1 MGSDIMELLCPAGSK
16 ESLIAAIN
24 NGADA
29 IYLSGKKFGARAFA
43 ANFSNDELKEAIRIG
58 KIYGVKIYVTMNTL
72 VKENEVDD
80 FLNQV
85 EFLYSNGIDAILMQ
99 DFGMICL
106 CLKKFPNLEIH
117 ASTQAHN
124 SSLQGIDFLYK
135 LGVKRVVLPREMS
148 LDEIKL
154 IKTPIEKEV
163 FIHGAL
169 CVSYS
174 GRCLMSQVLGGRSG
188 NRGECAGCCRFPW
201 KLYKSDKLLKEGYLL
216 SMKELNLSEDILK
229 LIPYVNSLKIE
240 GRMKS
245 PTYVSFITNY
255 YRKILDNKEIT
266 DIDKETLQSLFYR
279 GYTKGHLLKS
289 KDLVNTKSPNH
300 IGLPIGKVI
309 DVNDSKITILLDK
322 DLNQEDGIRFLE
334 SGKGMIVNY
343 LYDMK
348 DKLIAKGNTNQKIK
362 LDNKIGLTSLDTVA
376 LTTNHKLITKFE
388 NITKKVNITIKVV
401 AKINNPLEITFIK
414 DNIIISEK
422 GNIVER
428 AKSAVVT
435 KERIINQVKKLG
447 NTPFNCHD
455 IDVLMDDDIFIPI
468 GEINVLRRTLTE
480 RLIGKLMMNFKEP
493 IIKEVTLDYIDSNDI
508 DINNYNSIDECQFDI
523 KNSKGIIHEII
534 DGREKDFIAAS
545 SCNIT
550 NSYTAY
556 FLSYYGYKGV
566 ILSTELSDAEI
577 NHLVNKIKEKTN
589 IKLFVENN
597 INNKVMTIKGNI
609 LDIDKSSDYYL
620 VDPKM
625 RKFKVIYD
633 GRLTNIYSP
642 YKLNRCEN
650 AIKNV
655 YFLRKRS

>member
-1 MGSDIMELLCPAGSK
+1 MELLCPAGNK

-24 NGADA
+24 SGANA
-29 IYLSGKKFGARAFA
+29 VYLSGKRFGARAFA
-43 ANFSNDELKEAIRIG
+43 ANFSNEELKEAIRIG
-58 KIYGVKIYVTMNTL
+58 KVYGVKIYVTMNTL
-72 VKENEVDD
+72 VKENEIEE
-80 FLNQV
+80 FLEQV
-85 EFLYSNGIDAILMQ
+85 EFLYSNGVDAILMQ

-106 CLKKFPNLEIH
+106 CLKKYPNLEIH

-188 NRGECAGCCRFPW
+188 NRGECAGCCRFKW

-216 SMKELNLSEDILK
+216 SMKELNLSEDILR
-229 LIPYVNSLKIE
+229 LIPYVDSLKIE

-245 PTYVSFITNY
+245 PTYVSFITSY
-255 YRKILDNKEIT
+255 YRKILDGEKIT
-266 DIDKETLQSLFYR
+266 DIDRENLQSLFYR
-279 GYTKGHLLKS
+279 GYTKGHLLNN

-309 DVNDSKITILLDK
+309 DVTDSKITILLDK
-322 DLNQEDGIRFLE
+322 ELAQEDGIRFLE
-334 SGKGMIVNY
+334 SGKGLIVNY
-343 LYDMK
+343 LYNMK
-348 DKLIAKGNTNQKIK
+348 DRLISKGSPKQKII
-362 LDNKIGLTSLDTVA
+362 LDNKVGLTTLDTVS
-376 LTTNHKLITKFE
+376 LTTNHKLATKFD
-388 NITKKVNITIKVV
+388 NITKKVDIAIKVI
-401 AKINNPLEITFIK
+401 AKINEPLEISFIK
-414 DNIIISEK
+414 DNIIIREK

-428 AKSAVVT
+428 AKSAIVT
-435 KERIINQVKKLG
+435 KERIISQVKKLG
-447 NTPFNCHD
+447 NTPFNCHE
-455 IDVLMDDDIFIPI
+455 IDVLLDDDIFIPM

-493 IIKEVTLDYIDSNDI
+493 VIKDINLDYINSKDI
-508 DINNYNSIDECQFDI
+508 DINNYKSIEECQFDI
-523 KNSKGIIHEII
+523 KDRKGIIHEII

-556 FLSYYGYKGV
+556 FLSYYGYKGAF
-566 ILSTELSDAEI
+566 LSTELTDYEL
-577 NHLVNKIKEKTN
+577 NYLVSNIKKKTS

-609 LDIDKSSDYYL
+609 LNIDKYNDYYL
-620 VDPKM
+620 VDPKN

-642 YKLNRCEN
+642 YKLDRDEKSINDVSF
-650 AIKNV
+650 IK
-655 YFLRKRS
+655 

>member
-1 MGSDIMELLCPAGSK
+1 MELLCPAGNK

-24 NGADA
+24 SGANA
-29 IYLSGKKFGARAFA
+29 VYLSGKKFGARAFA
-43 ANFSNDELKEAIRIG
+43 ANFSNEELKEAIRIG
-58 KIYGVKIYVTMNTL
+58 KVYGVKIYVTMNTL
-72 VKENEVDD
+72 VKENEVEE
-80 FLNQV
+80 FLEQV
-85 EFLYSNGIDAILMQ
+85 EFLYSNGVDAILMQ

-106 CLKKFPNLEIH
+106 CLKKYPNLEIH

-188 NRGECAGCCRFPW
+188 NRGECAGCCRFKW

-216 SMKELNLSEDILK
+216 SMKELNLSEDILR
-229 LIPYVNSLKIE
+229 LIPYVDSLKIE

-245 PTYVSFITNY
+245 PTYVSFITSY
-255 YRKILDNKEIT
+255 YRKILDGEKIT
-266 DIDKETLQSLFYR
+266 DIDRENLQSLFYR
-279 GYTKGHLLKS
+279 GYTKGHLLNN

-309 DVNDSKITILLDK
+309 DVTDSKITILLDK
-322 DLNQEDGIRFLE
+322 ELAQEDGIRFLE
-334 SGKGMIVNY
+334 SGKGLIVNY

-348 DKLIAKGNTNQKIK
+348 DRLISKGSPKQKII
-362 LDNKIGLTSLDTVA
+362 LDNKVGLTTLDTVS
-376 LTTNHKLITKFE
+376 LTTNHKLVTKFSTV
-388 NITKKVNITIKVV
+388 TKKVDIAIKVI
-401 AKINNPLEITFIK
+401 AKINEPLEISFIK
-414 DNIIISEK
+414 DNIIVSEK

-428 AKSAVVT
+428 AKSAIVT
-435 KERIINQVKKLG
+435 KERMISQVKRLG
-447 NTPFNCHD
+447 NTPFNCHE
-455 IDVLMDDDIFIPI
+455 IDVLLDDDIFIPM

-493 IIKEVTLDYIDSNDI
+493 VIKDINLDYINSNDI
-508 DINNYNSIDECQFDI
+508 DINNYKSIDECQFDI
-523 KNSKGIIHEII
+523 KDRKGIIHEII

-556 FLSYYGYKGV
+556 FLSYYGYKGAF
-566 ILSTELSDAEI
+566 LSTELTDYEL
-577 NHLVNKIKEKTN
+577 NYLVSNIKKKTS

-609 LDIDKSSDYYL
+609 LNIDKSNDYYL
-620 VDPKM
+620 VDPKN

-642 YKLNRCEN
+642 YKLDRDEKSINDVSF
-650 AIKNV
+650 IK
-655 YFLRKRS
+655 

>member
-1 MGSDIMELLCPAGSK
+1 MELLCPAGNK

-24 NGADA
+24 SGANA
-29 IYLSGKKFGARAFA
+29 VYLSGKKFGARAFA
-43 ANFSNDELKEAIRIG
+43 ANFSNEELKEAIRIG
-58 KIYGVKIYVTMNTL
+58 KVYGVKIYVTMNTL
-72 VKENEVDD
+72 VKENEIEE
-80 FLNQV
+80 FLEQV
-85 EFLYSNGIDAILMQ
+85 EFLYSNGVDAILMQ

-106 CLKKFPNLEIH
+106 CLKKYPNLEIH

-124 SSLQGIDFLYK
+124 SSLQGIDFLYE

-188 NRGECAGCCRFPW
+188 NRGECAGCCRFKW

-216 SMKELNLSEDILK
+216 SMKELNLSEDILR
-229 LIPYVNSLKIE
+229 LTPYVDSLKIE

-245 PTYVSFITNY
+245 PTYVSFITSY
-255 YRKILDNKEIT
+255 YRKILDGEKIT
-266 DIDKETLQSLFYR
+266 DIDRENLQSLFYR
-279 GYTKGHLLKS
+279 GYTKGHLLNN

-309 DVNDSKITILLDK
+309 DVTDSKITILLDK
-322 DLNQEDGIRFLE
+322 ELAQEDGIRFLE
-334 SGKGMIVNY
+334 SGKGLIVNY

-348 DKLIAKGNTNQKIK
+348 DRLISKGSPKQKII
-362 LDNKIGLTSLDTVA
+362 LDNKIGLTTLDTVS
-376 LTTNHKLITKFE
+376 LTTNHKLITKFSTV
-388 NITKKVNITIKVV
+388 TKKVDIAIKVI
-401 AKINNPLEITFIK
+401 AKINEPLEISFIK
-414 DNIIISEK
+414 DNIIVSEK

-428 AKSAVVT
+428 AKSAIVT
-435 KERIINQVKKLG
+435 KERIISQVKRLG
-447 NTPFNCHD
+447 NTPFNCHE
-455 IDVLMDDDIFIPI
+455 IDVLLDDDIFIPM

-493 IIKEVTLDYIDSNDI
+493 VIKDINLDYINSNDI
-508 DINNYNSIDECQFDI
+508 DINNYKSIEECQFDI
-523 KNSKGIIHEII
+523 KDRKGIIHEII

-566 ILSTELSDAEI
+566 FLSTELTDYEF
-577 NHLVNKIKEKTN
+577 NYLVSNIKKKTS

-609 LDIDKSSDYYL
+609 LNIDKSNDYYL
-620 VDPKM
+620 VDPKN

-642 YKLNRCEN
+642 YKLDRDEKSINN
-650 AIKNV
+650 VSFIK
-655 YFLRKRS
+655 

>member
-1 MGSDIMELLCPAGSK
+1 MELLCPAGNK

-24 NGADA
+24 SGANA
-29 IYLSGKKFGARAFA
+29 VYLSGKKFGARAFA
-43 ANFSNDELKEAIRIG
+43 ANFSNEELKEAIRIG
-58 KIYGVKIYVTMNTL
+58 KVYGVKIYVTMNTL
-72 VKENEVDD
+72 VKENEVEE
-80 FLNQV
+80 FLEQV
-85 EFLYSNGIDAILMQ
+85 EFLYSNGVDAILMQ

-106 CLKKFPNLEIH
+106 CLKKYPNLEIH

-188 NRGECAGCCRFPW
+188 NRGECAGCCRFKW

-216 SMKELNLSEDILK
+216 SMKELNLSEDILR
-229 LIPYVNSLKIE
+229 LIPYVDSLKIE

-245 PTYVSFITNY
+245 PTYVSFITSY
-255 YRKILDNKEIT
+255 YRKILDGEKIT
-266 DIDKETLQSLFYR
+266 DIDRENLQSLFYR
-279 GYTKGHLLKS
+279 GYTKGHLLNN

-309 DVNDSKITILLDK
+309 DVTDSKITILLDK
-322 DLNQEDGIRFLE
+322 ELAQEDGIRFLE
-334 SGKGMIVNY
+334 SGKGLIVNY

-348 DKLIAKGNTNQKIK
+348 DRLISKGSPKQKII
-362 LDNKIGLTSLDTVA
+362 LDNKVGLTTLDTVS
-376 LTTNHKLITKFE
+376 LTTNHKLVTKFSTV
-388 NITKKVNITIKVV
+388 TKKVDIAIKVI
-401 AKINNPLEITFIK
+401 AKINEPLEISFIK
-414 DNIIISEK
+414 DNIIVREK

-428 AKSAVVT
+428 AKSAIVT
-435 KERIINQVKKLG
+435 KERIISQVKRLG
-447 NTPFNCHD
+447 NTPFNCHE
-455 IDVLMDDDIFIPI
+455 IDVLLDDDIFIPM

-493 IIKEVTLDYIDSNDI
+493 VIKDINLDYINSNDI
-508 DINNYNSIDECQFDI
+508 DINNYKSIDECQFDI
-523 KNSKGIIHEII
+523 KDKKGIIHEII

-556 FLSYYGYKGV
+556 FLSYYGYKGAF
-566 ILSTELSDAEI
+566 LSTELTDYEL
-577 NHLVNKIKEKTN
+577 NYLVSNIKKKTS

-609 LDIDKSSDYYL
+609 LNIDKSNDYYL
-620 VDPKM
+620 VDPKN

-642 YKLNRCEN
+642 YKLDRDEKSINDVSF
-650 AIKNV
+650 IK
-655 YFLRKRS
+655 

>member
-1 MGSDIMELLCPAGSK
+1 MELLCPAGNK

-24 NGADA
+24 SGANA
-29 IYLSGKKFGARAFA
+29 VYLSGKKFGARAFA
-43 ANFSNDELKEAIRIG
+43 ANFSNEELKEAIRIG
-58 KIYGVKIYVTMNTL
+58 KVYGVKIYVTMNTL
-72 VKENEVDD
+72 VKENEIEE
-80 FLNQV
+80 FLEQV
-85 EFLYSNGIDAILMQ
+85 EFLYSNGVDAILMQ

-106 CLKKFPNLEIH
+106 CLRKYPNLEIH

-188 NRGECAGCCRFPW
+188 NRGECAGCCRFKW

-216 SMKELNLSEDILK
+216 SMKELNLSEDILR
-229 LIPYVNSLKIE
+229 LIPYVDSLKIE

-255 YRKILDNKEIT
+255 YRKILDGEKIT
-266 DIDKETLQSLFYR
+266 DIDRENLQSLFYR
-279 GYTKGHLLKS
+279 GYTKGHLLNN

-309 DVNDSKITILLDK
+309 DVTDSKITILLDK
-322 DLNQEDGIRFLE
+322 ELAQEDGIRFLE
-334 SGKGMIVNY
+334 SGKGLIVNY

-348 DKLIAKGNTNQKIK
+348 DRLIFKGSPKQKII
-362 LDNKIGLTSLDTVA
+362 LDNKIGLTTLDTVS
-376 LTTNHKLITKFE
+376 LTTNHKLVTKFST
-388 NITKKVNITIKVV
+388 ITKKVDIAIKVI
-401 AKINNPLEITFIK
+401 AKINEPLEISFIK
-414 DNIIISEK
+414 DNIIVREK

-428 AKSAVVT
+428 AKSAIVT
-435 KERIINQVKKLG
+435 KERIISQVKKLG
-447 NTPFNCHD
+447 NTPFNCHE
-455 IDVLMDDDIFIPI
+455 IDVLLDDDIFIPM

-493 IIKEVTLDYIDSNDI
+493 VIKDINLDYINSKDI
-508 DINNYNSIDECQFDI
+508 DINNYKSIDECQFDI
-523 KNSKGIIHEII
+523 KERKGIIHEII

-566 ILSTELSDAEI
+566 FLSTELTDYEL
-577 NHLVNKIKEKTN
+577 NYLVSNIKKKTS

-609 LDIDKSSDYYL
+609 LNIDKSNDYYL
-620 VDPKM
+620 VDPKN

-642 YKLNRCEN
+642 YKLDRDEKSINDVSF
-650 AIKNV
+650 IK
-655 YFLRKRS
+655 

>member
-1 MGSDIMELLCPAGSK
+1 MELLCPAGNK

-24 NGADA
+24 AGADA

-43 ANFSNDELKEAIRIG
+43 SNFSNEELKEAIRTG

-72 VKENEVDD
+72 VKENEIDE
-80 FLNQV
+80 FLDQV
-85 EFLYSNGIDAILMQ
+85 EFLYSNGVDAILMQ

-106 CLKKFPNLEIH
+106 CLSKYPNLEIH

-201 KLYKSDKLLKEGYLL
+201 KLYKDDKLLKEGYLL
-216 SMKELNLSEDILK
+216 SMKELNLSEDVLK
-229 LIPYVNSLKIE
+229 LTSYVDSLKIE

-245 PTYVSFITNY
+245 PTYVSFVTKY
-255 YRKILDNKEIT
+255 YRKILNGEKIT

-279 GYTKGHLLKS
+279 GYTKGHLLNNT
-289 KDLVNTKSPNH
+289 DLVNIKSPNH
-300 IGLPIGKVI
+300 IGLPIGRAI

-322 DLNQEDGIRFLE
+322 ELNQEDGIRFLD

-348 DKLIAKGNTNQKIK
+348 ERLISKGSSNQKIK

-376 LTTNHKLITKFE
+376 LTTNHKLITTFE
-388 NITKKVNITIKVV
+388 SITKKVNISIKVM
-401 AKINNPLEITFIK
+401 AKLNSPLEIVFIK
-414 DNIIISEK
+414 DDIIVSEK
-422 GNIVER
+422 GNVIEKAR
-428 AKSAVVT
+428 SAAIT
-435 KERIINQVKKLG
+435 KERIINQVEKLG
-447 NTPFNCHD
+447 NTPFCCQG
-455 IDVLMDDDIFIPI
+455 IEVLMDGNIFIPI
-468 GEINVLRRTLTE
+468 GEINILRRTLVE
-480 RLIGKLMMNFKEP
+480 RLIGKLIMNFKEP
-493 IIKEVTLDYIDSNDI
+493 VIKDI
-508 DINNYNSIDECQFDI
+508 DLNYIECTKVNIDDYNSISECQFDI
-523 KNSKGIIHEII
+523 KDKKGIIHEII
-534 DGREKDFIAAS
+534 DGRTNDLIAAS
-545 SCNIT
+545 SCNIL

-566 ILSTELSDAEI
+566 FLSTELTDYELNNLAG
-577 NHLVNKIKEKTN
+577 KIKEKTS
-589 IKLFVENN
+589 IKIFVENN

-609 LDIDKSSDYYL
+609 LGIDKTNNYYL
-620 VDPKM
+620 MDPKK
-625 RKFKVIYD
+625 RKFNVIYD

-642 YKLNRCEN
+642 YKLDRDEVNIN
-650 AIKNV
+650 NV
-655 YFLRKRS
+655 DFVNW

>member
-1 MGSDIMELLCPAGSK
+1 MELLCPAGNK

-24 NGADA
+24 SGANA
-29 IYLSGKKFGARAFA
+29 VYLSGKRFGARAFA
-43 ANFSNDELKEAIRIG
+43 ANFSNEELKEAIRIG
-58 KIYGVKIYVTMNTL
+58 KVYGVKIYVTMNTL
-72 VKENEVDD
+72 VKENEIEE
-80 FLNQV
+80 FLEQV
-85 EFLYSNGIDAILMQ
+85 EFLYSNGVDAILMQ

-106 CLKKFPNLEIH
+106 CLKKYPNLEIH

-188 NRGECAGCCRFPW
+188 NRGECAGCCRFKW

-216 SMKELNLSEDILK
+216 SMKELNLSEDILR
-229 LIPYVNSLKIE
+229 LTPYVDSLKIE

-245 PTYVSFITNY
+245 PTYVSFITSY
-255 YRKILDNKEIT
+255 YRKILDGEKIT
-266 DIDKETLQSLFYR
+266 DIDRENLQSLFYR
-279 GYTKGHLLKS
+279 GYTKGHLLNN

-309 DVNDSKITILLDK
+309 DVTDSKITILLDK
-322 DLNQEDGIRFLE
+322 ELAQEDGIRFLE
-334 SGKGMIVNY
+334 SGKGLIVNY

-348 DKLIAKGNTNQKIK
+348 DRLISKGSPKQKII
-362 LDNKIGLTSLDTVA
+362 LDNKIGLTSLDTVS
-376 LTTNHKLITKFE
+376 LTTNHKLITKFD
-388 NITKKVNITIKVV
+388 NITKKVDIAIKVI
-401 AKINNPLEITFIK
+401 AKINEPLEISFIK
-414 DNIIISEK
+414 DNIIVSEK

-428 AKSAVVT
+428 AKSAIVT
-435 KERIINQVKKLG
+435 RERIISQVKRLG
-447 NTPFNCHD
+447 NTPFNCHE
-455 IDVLMDDDIFIPI
+455 IDVLLDDDVFIPM

-493 IIKEVTLDYIDSNDI
+493 VIKDINLDYINSNDI
-508 DINNYNSIDECQFDI
+508 DINNYKSIDECQFDI
-523 KNSKGIIHEII
+523 KDRKGIIHEII

-550 NSYTAY
+550 NSYIAY
-556 FLSYYGYKGV
+556 FLSYYGYKGAF
-566 ILSTELSDAEI
+566 LSTELTDYELNYLSS
-577 NHLVNKIKEKTN
+577 KIKEKTS

-609 LDIDKSSDYYL
+609 LNIDKSNDYYL
-620 VDPKM
+620 VDPKN

-642 YKLNRCEN
+642 YKLDRDEKSINDVSF
-650 AIKNV
+650 IK
-655 YFLRKRS
+655 

>member
-1 MGSDIMELLCPAGSK
+1 MELLCPAGNK

-24 NGADA
+24 SGADA
-29 IYLSGKKFGARAFA
+29 VYLSGKKFGARAFA
-43 ANFSNDELKEAIRIG
+43 SNFSNEELKEAIRIG

-72 VKENEVDD
+72 VKENEVEE
-80 FLNQV
+80 FLEQV
-85 EFLYSNGIDAILMQ
+85 EFLYSNGVDAILMQ

-106 CLKKFPNLEIH
+106 CLKKYPNLEIH

-188 NRGECAGCCRFPW
+188 NRGECAGCCRFKW

-216 SMKELNLSEDILK
+216 SMKELNLSEDILR
-229 LIPYVNSLKIE
+229 LIPYVDSLKIE

-245 PTYVSFITNY
+245 PTYVSFITSY
-255 YRKILDNKEIT
+255 YRKILDGEKIT
-266 DIDKETLQSLFYR
+266 NIDRENLQSLFYR
-279 GYTKGHLLKS
+279 GYTKGHLLNN

-309 DVNDSKITILLDK
+309 DVTDSKITILLDK
-322 DLNQEDGIRFLE
+322 ELAQEDGIRFLE
-334 SGKGMIVNY
+334 SGKGLIVNY

-348 DKLIAKGNTNQKIK
+348 DRLISKGSPKQKII
-362 LDNKIGLTSLDTVA
+362 LDNKVGLTTLDTVS
-376 LTTNHKLITKFE
+376 LTTNHKLITKFSTV
-388 NITKKVNITIKVV
+388 TKKVDIAIKVI
-401 AKINNPLEITFIK
+401 AKINEPLEISFIK
-414 DNIIISEK
+414 DNIIVSEK

-428 AKSAVVT
+428 AKSAIVT
-435 KERIINQVKKLG
+435 KERIISQVKRLG
-447 NTPFNCHD
+447 NTPFNCHE
-455 IDVLMDDDIFIPI
+455 IDVLLDDDIFIPM

-493 IIKEVTLDYIDSNDI
+493 VIKDINLDYINSNDI
-508 DINNYNSIDECQFDI
+508 DINNYKSIEECQFDI
-523 KNSKGIIHEII
+523 KDRKGIIHEII

-566 ILSTELSDAEI
+566 FLSTELTDYEF
-577 NHLVNKIKEKTN
+577 NYLVSNIKKKTS

-609 LDIDKSSDYYL
+609 LNIDKSNDYYL
-620 VDPKM
+620 VDPKN

-642 YKLNRCEN
+642 YKLDRDEKSINDVSF
-650 AIKNV
+650 IK
-655 YFLRKRS
+655 

>member
-1 MGSDIMELLCPAGSK
+1 MELLCPAGNK

-24 NGADA
+24 SGANA
-29 IYLSGKKFGARAFA
+29 VYLSGKKFGARAFA
-43 ANFSNDELKEAIRIG
+43 ANFSNEELKEAIRIG
-58 KIYGVKIYVTMNTL
+58 KVYGVKIYVTMNTL
-72 VKENEVDD
+72 VKENEVEE
-80 FLNQV
+80 FLEQV
-85 EFLYSNGIDAILMQ
+85 EFLYSNGVDAILMQ

-106 CLKKFPNLEIH
+106 CLKKYPNLEIH

-188 NRGECAGCCRFPW
+188 NRGECAGCCRFKW

-216 SMKELNLSEDILK
+216 SMKELNLSEDILR
-229 LIPYVNSLKIE
+229 LIPYVDSLKIE

-255 YRKILDNKEIT
+255 YRKILDGEKIT
-266 DIDKETLQSLFYR
+266 DIDRENLQSLFYR
-279 GYTKGHLLKS
+279 GYTKGHLLNN

-309 DVNDSKITILLDK
+309 DVTDSKITILLDK
-322 DLNQEDGIRFLE
+322 ELAQEDGIRFLE
-334 SGKGMIVNY
+334 SGKGLIVNY

-348 DKLIAKGNTNQKIK
+348 DRLISKGSPKQKII
-362 LDNKIGLTSLDTVA
+362 LDNKVGLTTLDTVS
-376 LTTNHKLITKFE
+376 LTTNHKLVTKFSTV
-388 NITKKVNITIKVV
+388 TKKVDIAIKVI
-401 AKINNPLEITFIK
+401 AKINEPLEISFIK
-414 DNIIISEK
+414 DNIIVSEK

-428 AKSAVVT
+428 AKSAIVT
-435 KERIINQVKKLG
+435 KERMISQVKRLG
-447 NTPFNCHD
+447 NTPFNCHE
-455 IDVLMDDDIFIPI
+455 IDVLLDDDIFIPM

-493 IIKEVTLDYIDSNDI
+493 VIKDINLDYINSNDI
-508 DINNYNSIDECQFDI
+508 DINNYKSIDECQFDI
-523 KNSKGIIHEII
+523 KERKGIIHEII

-556 FLSYYGYKGV
+556 FLSYYGYKGAF
-566 ILSTELSDAEI
+566 LSTELTDYEL
-577 NHLVNKIKEKTN
+577 NYLVSNIKKKTS

-609 LDIDKSSDYYL
+609 LNIDKSNDYYL
-620 VDPKM
+620 VDPKN

-642 YKLNRCEN
+642 YKLERNEKSIN
-650 AIKNV
+650 DVSFIK
-655 YFLRKRS
+655 

>member
-1 MGSDIMELLCPAGSK
+1 MELLCPAGSK

-24 NGADA
+24 SGADA
-29 IYLSGKKFGARAFA
+29 VYLSGKRFGARAFA
-43 ANFSNDELKEAIRIG
+43 SNFSNDELKEAIRIG

-85 EFLYSNGIDAILMQ
+85 EFLYSNGVDAILMQ

-106 CLKKFPNLEIH
+106 CLKKYPNLEIH

-201 KLYKSDKLLKEGYLL
+201 KLYKSNKLLKEGYLL
-216 SMKELNLSEDILK
+216 SMKELNLSEDVLK
-229 LIPYVNSLKIE
+229 LIPYVDSLKIE

-255 YRKILDNKEIT
+255 YRKILNGEKIT

-279 GYTKGHLLKS
+279 GYTKGHLLNS
-289 KDLVNTKSPNH
+289 NDLVNTKSPNH

-322 DLNQEDGIRFLE
+322 ELDQEDGIRFLE
-334 SGKGMIVNY
+334 SGKGLIVNY

-348 DKLIAKGNTNQKIK
+348 DRLISKGSPKQKVT

-376 LTTNHKLITKFE
+376 LTTNHKLITKFD
-388 NITKKVNITIKVV
+388 NITKKVDIAIRVT
-401 AKINNPLEITFIK
+401 ARINEPLEITFIK
-414 DNIIISEK
+414 DNIIVSEK

-435 KERIINQVKKLG
+435 KERLISQVEKLG
-447 NTPFNCHD
+447 NTPFNSHN
-455 IDVLMDDDIFIPI
+455 IDVIMDNDIFIPM

-480 RLIGKLMMNFKEP
+480 RLIGKLIMNFKEP
-493 IIKEVTLDYIDSNDI
+493 VIKDISLDYIAASDI
-508 DINNYNSIDECQFDI
+508 DINDYKSIDECQFDI
-523 KNSKGIIHEII
+523 KDKKGIIHEII

-566 ILSTELSDAEI
+566 FLSTELTDYEL
-577 NHLVNKIKEKTN
+577 NYLVSKIKKKTSV
-589 IKLFVENN
+589 KLFVENN

-609 LDIDKSSDYYL
+609 LDIDLSNNYYL
-620 VDPKM
+620 VDPKN

-642 YKLNRCEN
+642 YKLDRNEKDIN
-650 AIKNV
+650 DVNFIK
-655 YFLRKRS
+655 

>member
-1 MGSDIMELLCPAGSK
+1 MELLCPAGNK

-24 NGADA
+24 SGANA
-29 IYLSGKKFGARAFA
+29 VYLSGKKFGARAFA
-43 ANFSNDELKEAIRIG
+43 ANFSNEELKEAIRIG
-58 KIYGVKIYVTMNTL
+58 KVYGVKIYVTMNTL
-72 VKENEVDD
+72 VKENEIEE
-80 FLNQV
+80 FLEQV
-85 EFLYSNGIDAILMQ
+85 EFLYSNGVDAILMQ

-106 CLKKFPNLEIH
+106 CLRKYPNLEIH

-188 NRGECAGCCRFPW
+188 NRGECAGCCRFKW

-216 SMKELNLSEDILK
+216 SMKELNLSEDILR
-229 LIPYVNSLKIE
+229 LTPYVDSLKIE

-245 PTYVSFITNY
+245 PTYVSFITSY
-255 YRKILDNKEIT
+255 YRKILDGEKIT
-266 DIDKETLQSLFYR
+266 NIDRENLQSLFYR
-279 GYTKGHLLKS
+279 GYTKGHLLNN

-309 DVNDSKITILLDK
+309 DVTDSKITILLDK
-322 DLNQEDGIRFLE
+322 ELAQEDGIRFLE
-334 SGKGMIVNY
+334 SGKGLIVNY

-348 DKLIAKGNTNQKIK
+348 DRLISKGSPKQKII
-362 LDNKIGLTSLDTVA
+362 LDNKVGLTTLDTVS
-376 LTTNHKLITKFE
+376 LTTNHKLITKFSTV
-388 NITKKVNITIKVV
+388 TKKVDIAIKVI
-401 AKINNPLEITFIK
+401 AKINEPLEISFIK
-414 DNIIISEK
+414 DNIIVSEK

-428 AKSAVVT
+428 AKSAIVT
-435 KERIINQVKKLG
+435 KERIISQVKRLG
-447 NTPFNCHD
+447 NTPFNCHE
-455 IDVLMDDDIFIPI
+455 IDVLLDDDIFIPM

-480 RLIGKLMMNFKEP
+480 RLIGKLMMNLKEP
-493 IIKEVTLDYIDSNDI
+493 VIKDINLDYINSNDI
-508 DINNYNSIDECQFDI
+508 DINNYKSIDECQFDI
-523 KNSKGIIHEII
+523 KDRKGIIHEII

-566 ILSTELSDAEI
+566 FLSTELTDYEL
-577 NHLVNKIKEKTN
+577 NYLVSNIKKKTS

-609 LDIDKSSDYYL
+609 LNIDKSNDYYL
-620 VDPKM
+620 VDPKN

-642 YKLNRCEN
+642 YKLDRDEKSINDVSF
-650 AIKNV
+650 IK
-655 YFLRKRS
+655 

>member
-1 MGSDIMELLCPAGSK
+1 MELLCPAGNK
-16 ESLIAAIN
+16 ESLMAAIN
-24 NGADA
+24 SGADA

-43 ANFSNDELKEAIRIG
+43 ANFSNEELKEAIRIG

-72 VKENEVDD
+72 VKEDEVDE

-85 EFLYSNGIDAILMQ
+85 EFLYSNGVDAILMQ
-99 DFGMICL
+99 DFGMLCL
-106 CLKKFPNLEIH
+106 CLRKYPNLEIH

-124 SSLQGIDFLYK
+124 SSLQGIDLLYK

-201 KLYKSDKLLKEGYLL
+201 KLYKNDKLLKEGYLL
-216 SMKELNLSEDILK
+216 SMKELNLSEDVLK
-229 LIPYVNSLKIE
+229 LTPYVNSLKIE

-255 YRKILDNKEIT
+255 YRKILNGEKITNVDREI
-266 DIDKETLQSLFYR
+266 LQSLFYR
-279 GYTKGHLLKS
+279 GYTKGHLLNS
-289 KDLVNTKSPNH
+289 KELVNTKSPNH
-300 IGLPIGKVI
+300 IGLPIGRVI

-322 DLNQEDGIRFLE
+322 ELNQEDGIRFLE
-334 SGKGMIVNY
+334 SGKGLTVNY

-348 DKLIAKGNTNQKIK
+348 DRLISKGSPKQKIT
-362 LDNKIGLTSLDTVA
+362 LDNKIGLTSLDAVA
-376 LTTNHKLITKFE
+376 LTTNHKLITKVD
-388 NITKKVNITIKVV
+388 NITKKVDITIKVV
-401 AKINNPLEITFIK
+401 AKVNSPLEMIFIK
-414 DNIIISEK
+414 DNIVVSEK
-422 GNIVER
+422 GNAIER
-428 AKSAVVT
+428 AKNAAVT
-435 KERIINQVKKLG
+435 KERIINQVEKLG
-447 NTPFNCHD
+447 NTPFVCQS
-455 IDVLMDDDIFIPI
+455 IDVSMDNDIFIPM
-468 GEINVLRRTLTE
+468 GEINILRRTLTE
-480 RLIGKLMMNFKEP
+480 RLVGKLIMDFKEP
-493 IIKEVTLDYIDSNDI
+493 IINDI
-508 DINNYNSIDECQFDI
+508 DLEYINTSDINITGYNHIDECQFDI
-523 KNSKGIIHEII
+523 KDKKGIIHEII

-556 FLSYYGYKGV
+556 FLSYYGYKC
-566 ILSTELSDAEI
+566 IFLSTELTNYEI
-577 NHLVNKIKEKTN
+577 NYLVSRIKEKTSV
-589 IKLFVENN
+589 KLFIENN

-609 LDIDKSSDYYL
+609 LDIDVHGDYYL
-620 VDPKM
+620 MDHKN
-625 RKFKVIYD
+625 RKFKVVYD

-642 YKLNRCEN
+642 YKLDKKVETNGVTLVN
-650 AIKNV
+650 WNV
-655 YFLRKRS
+655 

>member
-1 MGSDIMELLCPAGSK
+1 MELLCPAGNK

-24 NGADA
+24 SGANA
-29 IYLSGKKFGARAFA
+29 VYLSGKKFGARAFA
-43 ANFSNDELKEAIRIG
+43 ANFSNEELKEAIRIG
-58 KIYGVKIYVTMNTL
+58 KVYGVKIYVTMNTL
-72 VKENEVDD
+72 VKENEIEE
-80 FLNQV
+80 FLEQV
-85 EFLYSNGIDAILMQ
+85 EFLYSNGVDAILMQ

-106 CLKKFPNLEIH
+106 CLRKYPNLEIH

-188 NRGECAGCCRFPW
+188 NRGECAGCCRFKW

-216 SMKELNLSEDILK
+216 SMKELNLSEDILR
-229 LIPYVNSLKIE
+229 LTPYVDSLKIE

-245 PTYVSFITNY
+245 PTYVSFITSY
-255 YRKILDNKEIT
+255 YRKILDGEKIT
-266 DIDKETLQSLFYR
+266 NIDRENLQSLFYR
-279 GYTKGHLLKS
+279 GYTKGHLLNN

-309 DVNDSKITILLDK
+309 DVTDSKITILLDK
-322 DLNQEDGIRFLE
+322 ELAQEDGIRFLE
-334 SGKGMIVNY
+334 SGKGLIVNY

-348 DKLIAKGNTNQKIK
+348 DRLISKGSPKQKII
-362 LDNKIGLTSLDTVA
+362 LDNKVGLTTLDTVS
-376 LTTNHKLITKFE
+376 LTTNHKLITKFSTV
-388 NITKKVNITIKVV
+388 TKKVDIAIKVI
-401 AKINNPLEITFIK
+401 AKINEPLEISFIK
-414 DNIIISEK
+414 DNIIVSEK

-428 AKSAVVT
+428 AKSAIVT
-435 KERIINQVKKLG
+435 KERIISQVKRLG
-447 NTPFNCHD
+447 NTPFNCHE
-455 IDVLMDDDIFIPI
+455 IDVLLDDDIFIPM

-480 RLIGKLMMNFKEP
+480 RLIGKLMMNLKEP
-493 IIKEVTLDYIDSNDI
+493 VIKDINLDYINSNDI
-508 DINNYNSIDECQFDI
+508 DINNYKSIDECQFDI
-523 KNSKGIIHEII
+523 KDRKGIIHEII

-566 ILSTELSDAEI
+566 FLSTELTDYEF
-577 NHLVNKIKEKTN
+577 NYLVSNIKKKTS

-609 LDIDKSSDYYL
+609 LNIDKSNDYYL
-620 VDPKM
+620 VDPKN

-642 YKLNRCEN
+642 YKLDRDEKSINN
-650 AIKNV
+650 VSFIK
-655 YFLRKRS
+655 

>member
-1 MGSDIMELLCPAGSK
+1 MELLCPAGNK

-24 NGADA
+24 SGANA
-29 IYLSGKKFGARAFA
+29 VYLSGKRFGARSFA
-43 ANFSNDELKEAIRIG
+43 ANFSDEELKEAIRIG
-58 KIYGVKIYVTMNTL
+58 KVYGVKIYVTMNTL
-72 VKENEVDD
+72 VKENEIEE
-80 FLNQV
+80 FLEQV
-85 EFLYSNGIDAILMQ
+85 EFLYSNGVDAILMQ

-106 CLKKFPNLEIH
+106 CLKKYPNLEIH

-188 NRGECAGCCRFPW
+188 NRGECAGCCRFKW

-216 SMKELNLSEDILK
+216 SMKELNLSEDILR
-229 LIPYVNSLKIE
+229 LIPYVDSLKIE

-245 PTYVSFITNY
+245 PTYVSFITSY
-255 YRKILDNKEIT
+255 YRKILDGEKIA
-266 DIDKETLQSLFYR
+266 DIDRENLQSLFYR
-279 GYTKGHLLKS
+279 GYTKGHLLNNKN
-289 KDLVNTKSPNH
+289 LVNTKSPNH

-309 DVNDSKITILLDK
+309 DVTDSKITILLDK
-322 DLNQEDGIRFLE
+322 ELAQEDGIRFLE
-334 SGKGMIVNY
+334 SGKGLIVNY

-348 DKLIAKGNTNQKIK
+348 DRLISKGSPKQKII
-362 LDNKIGLTSLDTVA
+362 LDNKVGLTTLDTVS
-376 LTTNHKLITKFE
+376 LTTNHKLVTKFST
-388 NITKKVNITIKVV
+388 ITKKVDIAIKVI
-401 AKINNPLEITFIK
+401 AKINEPLEISFIK
-414 DNIIISEK
+414 DNIIIKEK

-428 AKSAVVT
+428 AKSAIVT
-435 KERIINQVKKLG
+435 KERIISQVKRLG
-447 NTPFNCHD
+447 NTPFNCHE
-455 IDVLMDDDIFIPI
+455 IDVLLDDDIFIPM

-493 IIKEVTLDYIDSNDI
+493 VIKDINLDYINSNDI
-508 DINNYNSIDECQFDI
+508 DINNYKSIDECQFDI
-523 KNSKGIIHEII
+523 KDRKGIIHEII

-556 FLSYYGYKGV
+556 FLSYYGYKGAF
-566 ILSTELSDAEI
+566 LSTELTDYEL
-577 NHLVNKIKEKTN
+577 NYLVSNIKKKTS

-609 LDIDKSSDYYL
+609 LNIDKSNDYYL
-620 VDPKM
+620 VDPKN

-642 YKLNRCEN
+642 YKLDRDEKSINDVSF
-650 AIKNV
+650 IK
-655 YFLRKRS
+655 

>member
-1 MGSDIMELLCPAGSK
+1 MELLCPAGNK

-24 NGADA
+24 SGANA
-29 IYLSGKKFGARAFA
+29 VYLSGKKFGARAFA
-43 ANFSNDELKEAIRIG
+43 ANFSNEELKEAIRIG
-58 KIYGVKIYVTMNTL
+58 KVYGVKIYVTMNTL
-72 VKENEVDD
+72 VKENEVEE
-80 FLNQV
+80 FLEQV
-85 EFLYSNGIDAILMQ
+85 EFLYSNGVDAILMQ

-106 CLKKFPNLEIH
+106 CLKKYPNLEIH

-188 NRGECAGCCRFPW
+188 NRGECAGCCRFKW

-216 SMKELNLSEDILK
+216 SMKELNLSEDILR
-229 LIPYVNSLKIE
+229 LIPYVDSLKIE

-245 PTYVSFITNY
+245 PTYVSFITSY
-255 YRKILDNKEIT
+255 YRKILDGEKIA
-266 DIDKETLQSLFYR
+266 DIDRENLQSLFYR
-279 GYTKGHLLKS
+279 GYTKGHLLNN

-309 DVNDSKITILLDK
+309 DVTDSKITILLDK
-322 DLNQEDGIRFLE
+322 ELAQEDGIRFLE
-334 SGKGMIVNY
+334 SGKGLIVNY

-348 DKLIAKGNTNQKIK
+348 DRLISKGSPKQKIV
-362 LDNKIGLTSLDTVA
+362 LDNKVGLTTLDTVS
-376 LTTNHKLITKFE
+376 LTTNHKLVTKFST
-388 NITKKVNITIKVV
+388 ITKKVDIAIKVI
-401 AKINNPLEITFIK
+401 AKINEPLEISFIK
-414 DNIIISEK
+414 DNIIVSEK

-428 AKSAVVT
+428 AKSAIVT
-435 KERIINQVKKLG
+435 KERIISQVKRLG
-447 NTPFNCHD
+447 NTPFNCHE
-455 IDVLMDDDIFIPI
+455 IDVLLDDDIFIPM

-493 IIKEVTLDYIDSNDI
+493 VIKDINLDYINSKDI
-508 DINNYNSIDECQFDI
+508 DINNYKSIDECQFDI
-523 KNSKGIIHEII
+523 KERKGIIHEII

-556 FLSYYGYKGV
+556 FLSYYGYKGAF
-566 ILSTELSDAEI
+566 LSTELTDYEL
-577 NHLVNKIKEKTN
+577 NYLVSNIKKKTS

-609 LDIDKSSDYYL
+609 LNIDKSNDYYL
-620 VDPKM
+620 VDPKN

-633 GRLTNIYSP
+633 GRLTNIYSL
-642 YKLNRCEN
+642 YKLDRDEKSINDVSF
-650 AIKNV
+650 IK
-655 YFLRKRS
+655 

>member
-1 MGSDIMELLCPAGSK
+1 MELLCPAGNK

-24 NGADA
+24 SGANA
-29 IYLSGKKFGARAFA
+29 VYLSGKKFGARAFA
-43 ANFSNDELKEAIRIG
+43 ANFSNEELKEAIRIG
-58 KIYGVKIYVTMNTL
+58 KVYGVKIYVTMNTL
-72 VKENEVDD
+72 VKENEIEE
-80 FLNQV
+80 FLEQV
-85 EFLYSNGIDAILMQ
+85 EFLYSNGVDAILMQ

-106 CLKKFPNLEIH
+106 CLKKYPNLEIH

-188 NRGECAGCCRFPW
+188 NRGECAGCCRFKW
-201 KLYKSDKLLKEGYLL
+201 KLYKSDKLVKEGYLL
-216 SMKELNLSEDILK
+216 SMKELNLSEDILR
-229 LIPYVNSLKIE
+229 LTPYVDSLKIE

-245 PTYVSFITNY
+245 PTYVSFITSY
-255 YRKILDNKEIT
+255 YRKILDGEKIT
-266 DIDKETLQSLFYR
+266 DIDRENLQSLFYR
-279 GYTKGHLLKS
+279 GYTKGHLLNN

-309 DVNDSKITILLDK
+309 DVTDSKITILLDK
-322 DLNQEDGIRFLE
+322 ELAQEDGIRFLE
-334 SGKGMIVNY
+334 SGKGLIVNY

-348 DKLIAKGNTNQKIK
+348 DRLISKGSPKQKII
-362 LDNKIGLTSLDTVA
+362 LDNKIGLTTLDTVS
-376 LTTNHKLITKFE
+376 LTTNHKLITKFST
-388 NITKKVNITIKVV
+388 ITKKVDIAIKVI
-401 AKINNPLEITFIK
+401 AKINEPLEISFIK
-414 DNIIISEK
+414 DNIIVSEK

-428 AKSAVVT
+428 AKSAIVT
-435 KERIINQVKKLG
+435 KERIISQVKRLG
-447 NTPFNCHD
+447 NTPFNCHE
-455 IDVLMDDDIFIPI
+455 IDVLLDDDIFIPM

-493 IIKEVTLDYIDSNDI
+493 VIKDINLDYINSNDI
-508 DINNYNSIDECQFDI
+508 DINNYKSIDECQFDI
-523 KNSKGIIHEII
+523 KDKKGIIHEII

-556 FLSYYGYKGV
+556 FLSYYGYKGAF
-566 ILSTELSDAEI
+566 LSTELTDYEL
-577 NHLVNKIKEKTN
+577 NYLVSNIKKKTS

-609 LDIDKSSDYYL
+609 LNIDKSNDYYL
-620 VDPKM
+620 VDPKN

-642 YKLNRCEN
+642 YKLDRDEKSINDVSF
-650 AIKNV
+650 IK
-655 YFLRKRS
+655 

>member
-1 MGSDIMELLCPAGSK
+1 MELLCPAGNK

-24 NGADA
+24 SGANA
-29 IYLSGKKFGARAFA
+29 VYLSGKKFGARAFA
-43 ANFSNDELKEAIRIG
+43 ANFSNEELKEAIRIG
-58 KIYGVKIYVTMNTL
+58 KVYGVKIYVTMNTL
-72 VKENEVDD
+72 VKENEIEE
-80 FLNQV
+80 FLEQV
-85 EFLYSNGIDAILMQ
+85 EFLYSNGVDAILMQ

-106 CLKKFPNLEIH
+106 CLRKYPNLEIH

-135 LGVKRVVLPREMS
+135 LRVKRVVLPREMS

-188 NRGECAGCCRFPW
+188 NRGECAGCCRFKW

-216 SMKELNLSEDILK
+216 SMKELNLSEDILR
-229 LIPYVNSLKIE
+229 LIPYVDSLKIE

-245 PTYVSFITNY
+245 PTYVSFITSY
-255 YRKILDNKEIT
+255 YRKILDGEKIA
-266 DIDKETLQSLFYR
+266 DIDRENLQSLFYR
-279 GYTKGHLLKS
+279 GYTKGHLLNN

-309 DVNDSKITILLDK
+309 DVTDSKITILLDK
-322 DLNQEDGIRFLE
+322 ELAQEDGIRFLE
-334 SGKGMIVNY
+334 SGKGLIVNY

-348 DKLIAKGNTNQKIK
+348 DRLISKGSPKQKII
-362 LDNKIGLTSLDTVA
+362 LDNKVGLTTLDTVS
-376 LTTNHKLITKFE
+376 LTTNHKLITKFD
-388 NITKKVNITIKVV
+388 NITKKVDIAIKVI
-401 AKINNPLEITFIK
+401 AKINEPLEISFIK
-414 DNIIISEK
+414 DNIIVSEK

-428 AKSAVVT
+428 AKNAIVT
-435 KERIINQVKKLG
+435 KERIISQVKRLG
-447 NTPFNCHD
+447 NTPFNCHE
-455 IDVLMDDDIFIPI
+455 IDVLLDDDIFIPM

-493 IIKEVTLDYIDSNDI
+493 VIKDINLDYINSNDI
-508 DINNYNSIDECQFDI
+508 DINNYKSIDECQFDI
-523 KNSKGIIHEII
+523 KDRKGIIHEII

-556 FLSYYGYKGV
+556 FLSHYGYKGV
-566 ILSTELSDAEI
+566 FLSTELTDYEL
-577 NHLVNKIKEKTN
+577 NYLVSHIKKKTS

-609 LDIDKSSDYYL
+609 LNIDKSNDYYL
-620 VDPKM
+620 VDPKN

-642 YKLNRCEN
+642 YKLDRDEKSINDVSF
-650 AIKNV
+650 IK
-655 YFLRKRS
+655 

>member
-1 MGSDIMELLCPAGSK
+1 MELLCPAGNK

-24 NGADA
+24 SGADA

-43 ANFSNDELKEAIRIG
+43 ANFSNEELKEAIRIG

-72 VKENEVDD
+72 VKEKEVED

-85 EFLYSNGIDAILMQ
+85 EFLYVNGVDAILMQ

-106 CLKKFPNLEIH
+106 CLKKYPNLEIH

-188 NRGECAGCCRFPW
+188 NRGECAGCCRFKW
-201 KLYKSDKLLKEGYLL
+201 KLYKSDKLVKEGYLL
-216 SMKELNLSEDILK
+216 SMKELNLSEDILR
-229 LIPYVNSLKIE
+229 LTPYVDSLKIE

-255 YRKILDNKEIT
+255 YRKILDGEKIT
-266 DIDKETLQSLFYR
+266 DIDRENLQSLFYR
-279 GYTKGHLLKS
+279 GYTKGHLLNN
-289 KDLVNTKSPNH
+289 KDFVNTKSPNH

-309 DVNDSKITILLDK
+309 DVTDSKITILLDK
-322 DLNQEDGIRFLE
+322 ELAQEDGIRFLE
-334 SGKGMIVNY
+334 SGKGLIVNY

-348 DKLIAKGNTNQKIK
+348 DRLISKGSPKQKII
-362 LDNKIGLTSLDTVA
+362 LDNKIGLTTLDTVS
-376 LTTNHKLITKFE
+376 LTTNHKLMTKFD
-388 NITKKVNITIKVV
+388 NITRKVDIAIKVI
-401 AKINNPLEITFIK
+401 AKINEPLEISFIK
-414 DNIIISEK
+414 DNIIVREK

-428 AKSAVVT
+428 AKSAIVT
-435 KERIINQVKKLG
+435 KERIISQVKRLG
-447 NTPFNCHD
+447 NTPFNCHE
-455 IDVLMDDDIFIPI
+455 IDVLLDDDIFIPM

-493 IIKEVTLDYIDSNDI
+493 VIKDINLDYINSNDI
-508 DINNYNSIDECQFDI
+508 DINNYKSIDECQFDI
-523 KNSKGIIHEII
+523 KDKKGIIHEII

-566 ILSTELSDAEI
+566 FLSTELTDYELNYLIS
-577 NHLVNKIKEKTN
+577 NIKKKTS

-609 LDIDKSSDYYL
+609 LNIDKSNDYYL
-620 VDPKM
+620 VDPKN

-642 YKLNRCEN
+642 YKLDRNEKSIN
-650 AIKNV
+650 DVSFIK
-655 YFLRKRS
+655 

>member
-1 MGSDIMELLCPAGSK
+1 MELLCPAGNK

-24 NGADA
+24 SGANA
-29 IYLSGKKFGARAFA
+29 VYLSGKKFGARAFA
-43 ANFSNDELKEAIRIG
+43 ANFSNEELKEAIRIG
-58 KIYGVKIYVTMNTL
+58 KVYGVKIYVTMNTL
-72 VKENEVDD
+72 VKENEIEE
-80 FLNQV
+80 FLEQV
-85 EFLYSNGIDAILMQ
+85 EFLYSNGVDAILMQ

-106 CLKKFPNLEIH
+106 CLKKYPNLEIH

-148 LDEIKL
+148 LDEIKF

-188 NRGECAGCCRFPW
+188 NRGECAGCCRFKW

-216 SMKELNLSEDILK
+216 SMKELNLSEDILR
-229 LIPYVNSLKIE
+229 LIPYVDSLKIE

-245 PTYVSFITNY
+245 PTYVSFITSY
-255 YRKILDNKEIT
+255 YRKILDGEKIT
-266 DIDKETLQSLFYR
+266 DIDRENLQSLFYR
-279 GYTKGHLLKS
+279 GYTKGHLLNN

-309 DVNDSKITILLDK
+309 DVTDSKITILLDK
-322 DLNQEDGIRFLE
+322 ELAQEDGIRFLE
-334 SGKGMIVNY
+334 SGKGLIVNY

-348 DKLIAKGNTNQKIK
+348 DRLISKGSPKQKII
-362 LDNKIGLTSLDTVA
+362 LDNKVGLTTLDTVS
-376 LTTNHKLITKFE
+376 LTTNHKLITKFD
-388 NITKKVNITIKVV
+388 NITKKVDIATKVI
-401 AKINNPLEITFIK
+401 AKINEPLEISFIK
-414 DNIIISEK
+414 DNIIVSEK

-428 AKSAVVT
+428 AKSAIVT
-435 KERIINQVKKLG
+435 KERIISQVKRLG
-447 NTPFNCHD
+447 NTPFNCHE
-455 IDVLMDDDIFIPI
+455 IDVLLDDDIFIPM

-493 IIKEVTLDYIDSNDI
+493 VIKDINLDYINSNDI
-508 DINNYNSIDECQFDI
+508 DINNYKSIDECQFDI
-523 KNSKGIIHEII
+523 KDRKGIIHEII

-566 ILSTELSDAEI
+566 FLSTELTDYEL
-577 NHLVNKIKEKTN
+577 NYLVSNIKKKTS

-609 LDIDKSSDYYL
+609 LNIDKSNDYHL
-620 VDPKM
+620 VDPKN

-642 YKLNRCEN
+642 YKLDRDEKSINDVSF
-650 AIKNV
+650 IK
-655 YFLRKRS
+655 

>member
-1 MGSDIMELLCPAGSK
+1 MELLCPAGNK

-24 NGADA
+24 SGANA
-29 IYLSGKKFGARAFA
+29 VYLSGKKFGARAFA
-43 ANFSNDELKEAIRIG
+43 ANFSNEELKEAIRIG
-58 KIYGVKIYVTMNTL
+58 KVYGVKIYVTMNTL
-72 VKENEVDD
+72 VKENEIEE
-80 FLNQV
+80 FLEQV
-85 EFLYSNGIDAILMQ
+85 EFLYSNGVDAILMQ

-106 CLKKFPNLEIH
+106 CLRKYPNLEIH

-188 NRGECAGCCRFPW
+188 NRGECAGCCRFKW

-216 SMKELNLSEDILK
+216 SMKELNLSEDILR
-229 LIPYVNSLKIE
+229 LIPYVDSLKIE

-245 PTYVSFITNY
+245 PTYVSFITSY
-255 YRKILDNKEIT
+255 YRKILDGEKIT
-266 DIDKETLQSLFYR
+266 NIDRENLQSLFYR
-279 GYTKGHLLKS
+279 GYTKGHLLNN

-309 DVNDSKITILLDK
+309 DVTDSKITILLDK
-322 DLNQEDGIRFLE
+322 ELAQEDGIRFLE
-334 SGKGMIVNY
+334 SGKGLIVNY

-348 DKLIAKGNTNQKIK
+348 DRLISKGSPKQKII
-362 LDNKIGLTSLDTVA
+362 LDNKVGLTTLDTVS
-376 LTTNHKLITKFE
+376 LTTNHKLITKFSTV
-388 NITKKVNITIKVV
+388 TKKVDIAIKVI
-401 AKINNPLEITFIK
+401 AKINEPLEISFIK
-414 DNIIISEK
+414 DNIIVSEK

-428 AKSAVVT
+428 AKSAIVT
-435 KERIINQVKKLG
+435 KERIISQVKRLG
-447 NTPFNCHD
+447 NTPFNCHE
-455 IDVLMDDDIFIPI
+455 IDVLLDDDIFIPM

-493 IIKEVTLDYIDSNDI
+493 VIKDINLDYINSNDI
-508 DINNYNSIDECQFDI
+508 DINNYKSIEECQFDI
-523 KNSKGIIHEII
+523 KDRKGIIHEII

-566 ILSTELSDAEI
+566 FLSTELTDYEL
-577 NHLVNKIKEKTN
+577 NYLVSNIKKKTS

-609 LDIDKSSDYYL
+609 LNIDKSNDYYL
-620 VDPKM
+620 VDPKN

-642 YKLNRCEN
+642 YKLDRDEKSINDVSF
-650 AIKNV
+650 IK
-655 YFLRKRS
+655 

>member
-1 MGSDIMELLCPAGSK
+1 MELLCPAGNK

-24 NGADA
+24 SGANA
-29 IYLSGKKFGARAFA
+29 VYLSGKKFGARAFA
-43 ANFSNDELKEAIRIG
+43 ANFSNEELKEAIRIG
-58 KIYGVKIYVTMNTL
+58 KVYGVKIYVTMNTL
-72 VKENEVDD
+72 VKENEIEE
-80 FLNQV
+80 FLEQV
-85 EFLYSNGIDAILMQ
+85 EFLYSNGVDAILMQ

-106 CLKKFPNLEIH
+106 CLKKYPNLEIH

-188 NRGECAGCCRFPW
+188 NRGECAGCCRFKW

-216 SMKELNLSEDILK
+216 SMKELNLSEDILR
-229 LIPYVNSLKIE
+229 LIPYVDSLKIE

-245 PTYVSFITNY
+245 PTYVSFITSY
-255 YRKILDNKEIT
+255 YRKILDGEKIT
-266 DIDKETLQSLFYR
+266 DIDRENLQSLFYR
-279 GYTKGHLLKS
+279 GYTKGHLLNN

-309 DVNDSKITILLDK
+309 DVTDSKITILLDK
-322 DLNQEDGIRFLE
+322 ELAQEDGIRFLE
-334 SGKGMIVNY
+334 SGKGLIVNY

-348 DKLIAKGNTNQKIK
+348 DRLISKGSPKQKII
-362 LDNKIGLTSLDTVA
+362 LDNKIGLTTLDTVS
-376 LTTNHKLITKFE
+376 LTTNHKLITKFSTV
-388 NITKKVNITIKVV
+388 TKKVDIAIKVI
-401 AKINNPLEITFIK
+401 AKINEPLEISFIK
-414 DNIIISEK
+414 DNIIIKEK

-428 AKSAVVT
+428 AKSAIVT
-435 KERIINQVKKLG
+435 KERIISQVKRLG
-447 NTPFNCHD
+447 NTPFNCHE
-455 IDVLMDDDIFIPI
+455 IDVLLDDDIFIPM

-493 IIKEVTLDYIDSNDI
+493 VIKDINLDYINSNDI
-508 DINNYNSIDECQFDI
+508 DINNYKSIDECQFDI
-523 KNSKGIIHEII
+523 KDRKGIIHEII

-566 ILSTELSDAEI
+566 FLSTELTDYEL
-577 NHLVNKIKEKTN
+577 NYLVSNIKKKTS

-609 LDIDKSSDYYL
+609 LNIDKSNDYYL
-620 VDPKM
+620 VDPKN

-642 YKLNRCEN
+642 YKLDRDEKSINDVSF
-650 AIKNV
+650 IK
-655 YFLRKRS
+655 

>member
-1 MGSDIMELLCPAGSK
+1 MELLCPAGNK

-24 NGADA
+24 SGANA
-29 IYLSGKKFGARAFA
+29 VYLSGKKFGARAFA
-43 ANFSNDELKEAIRIG
+43 ANFSNEELKEAIRIG
-58 KIYGVKIYVTMNTL
+58 KVYGVKIYVTMNTL
-72 VKENEVDD
+72 VKENEIEE
-80 FLNQV
+80 FLEQV
-85 EFLYSNGIDAILMQ
+85 EFLYSNGVDAILMQ

-106 CLKKFPNLEIH
+106 CLKKYPNLEIH

-148 LDEIKL
+148 LDEIKF
-154 IKTPIEKEV
+154 IKPPIEKEV

-188 NRGECAGCCRFPW
+188 NRGECAGCCRFKW

-216 SMKELNLSEDILK
+216 SMKELNLSEDILR
-229 LIPYVNSLKIE
+229 LIPYVDSLKIE

-245 PTYVSFITNY
+245 PTYVSFITSY
-255 YRKILDNKEIT
+255 YRKILDGEKIT
-266 DIDKETLQSLFYR
+266 DIDRENLQSLFYR
-279 GYTKGHLLKS
+279 GYTKGHLLNN

-309 DVNDSKITILLDK
+309 DVTDSKITILLDK
-322 DLNQEDGIRFLE
+322 ELAQEDGIRFLE
-334 SGKGMIVNY
+334 SGKGLIVNY

-348 DKLIAKGNTNQKIK
+348 DRLISKGSPKQKII
-362 LDNKIGLTSLDTVA
+362 LDNKVGLTTLDTVS
-376 LTTNHKLITKFE
+376 LTTNHKLITKFD
-388 NITKKVNITIKVV
+388 NITKKVDIATKVI
-401 AKINNPLEITFIK
+401 AKINEPLEISFIK
-414 DNIIISEK
+414 NNIIVREK

-428 AKSAVVT
+428 AKSAIVT
-435 KERIINQVKKLG
+435 KERIISQVKRLG
-447 NTPFNCHD
+447 NTPFNCHE
-455 IDVLMDDDIFIPI
+455 IDVLLDDDIFIPM

-493 IIKEVTLDYIDSNDI
+493 VIKDINLDYINSNDI
-508 DINNYNSIDECQFDI
+508 DINNYKSIDECQFDI
-523 KNSKGIIHEII
+523 KDRKGIIHEII

-566 ILSTELSDAEI
+566 FLSTELTDYELNYLAS
-577 NHLVNKIKEKTN
+577 KIKEKTS

-597 INNKVMTIKGNI
+597 SNNKVMTIKGNI
-609 LDIDKSSDYYL
+609 LNIDKSNDYYL
-620 VDPKM
+620 VDPKN

-642 YKLNRCEN
+642 YKLDRDEKSINDVSF
-650 AIKNV
+650 IK
-655 YFLRKRS
+655 

>member
-1 MGSDIMELLCPAGSK
+1 MELLCPAGNK

-24 NGADA
+24 SGANA
-29 IYLSGKKFGARAFA
+29 VYLSGKKFGARAFA
-43 ANFSNDELKEAIRIG
+43 ANFSNEELKEAIRIG
-58 KIYGVKIYVTMNTL
+58 KVYGVKIYVTMNTL
-72 VKENEVDD
+72 VKENEVEE
-80 FLNQV
+80 FLEQV
-85 EFLYSNGIDAILMQ
+85 EFLYSNGVDAILMQ

-106 CLKKFPNLEIH
+106 CLKKYPNLEIH

-188 NRGECAGCCRFPW
+188 NRGECAGCCRFKW

-216 SMKELNLSEDILK
+216 SMKELNLSEDILR
-229 LIPYVNSLKIE
+229 LIPYVDSLKIE

-245 PTYVSFITNY
+245 PTYVSFITSY
-255 YRKILDNKEIT
+255 YRKILDGEKIT
-266 DIDKETLQSLFYR
+266 DIDRENLQSLFYR
-279 GYTKGHLLKS
+279 GYTKGHLLNN

-309 DVNDSKITILLDK
+309 DVTDSKITILLDK
-322 DLNQEDGIRFLE
+322 ELAQEDGIRFLE
-334 SGKGMIVNY
+334 SGKGLIVNY

-348 DKLIAKGNTNQKIK
+348 DRLISKGSPKQKII
-362 LDNKIGLTSLDTVA
+362 LDNKVGLTTLDTVS
-376 LTTNHKLITKFE
+376 LTTNHKLVTKFSTV
-388 NITKKVNITIKVV
+388 TKKVDIAIKVI
-401 AKINNPLEITFIK
+401 AKINEPLEISFIK
-414 DNIIISEK
+414 DNIIVREK

-428 AKSAVVT
+428 AKSAIVT
-435 KERIINQVKKLG
+435 KERIISQVKRLG
-447 NTPFNCHD
+447 NTPFNCHE
-455 IDVLMDDDIFIPI
+455 IDVLLDDDIFIPM

-480 RLIGKLMMNFKEP
+480 RLIGRLMMNFKEP
-493 IIKEVTLDYIDSNDI
+493 VIKDINLDYINFNDI
-508 DINNYNSIDECQFDI
+508 DINNYKSIDECQFDI
-523 KNSKGIIHEII
+523 KDRKGIIHEII

-556 FLSYYGYKGV
+556 FLSYYGYKGAF
-566 ILSTELSDAEI
+566 LSTELTDYEL
-577 NHLVNKIKEKTN
+577 NYLVSNIKKKTS

-609 LDIDKSSDYYL
+609 LNIDKSNDYYL
-620 VDPKM
+620 VDPKN

-642 YKLNRCEN
+642 YKLDRDEKSINDVSF
-650 AIKNV
+650 IK
-655 YFLRKRS
+655 

>member
-1 MGSDIMELLCPAGSK
+1 MELLCPAGNK

-24 NGADA
+24 SGADA

-43 ANFSNDELKEAIRIG
+43 TNFSNEELKEAIRIG

-72 VKENEVDD
+72 IKENEIDE
-80 FLNQV
+80 FLSQV
-85 EFLYSNGIDAILMQ
+85 EFLYSNGVDAILMQ

-106 CLKKFPNLEIH
+106 CLEKYPNLEIH

-135 LGVKRVVLPREMS
+135 LGVRRVVLPREMS

-174 GRCLMSQVLGGRSG
+174 GRCLISQVLGGRSG
-188 NRGECAGCCRFPW
+188 NRGECAGCCRFKW

-216 SMKELNLSEDILK
+216 SMKELNLSDDVLK
-229 LIPYVNSLKIE
+229 LVPYVDSLKIE

-255 YRKILDNKEIT
+255 YRKILNGEKIT

-279 GYTKGHLLKS
+279 GYTKGHLLNS

-322 DLNQEDGIRFLE
+322 ELNQEDGIRFLE
-334 SGKGMIVNY
+334 SGKGLIVNY

-348 DKLIAKGNTNQKIK
+348 DRLISKGSPKQKII
-362 LDNKIGLTSLDTVA
+362 LDNKIGLTSLDTVS
-376 LTTNHKLITKFE
+376 LTTNHKLITKFD
-388 NITKKVNITIKVV
+388 NITRKVDIAIKVI
-401 AKINNPLEITFIK
+401 AKINEPLEITFIK
-414 DNIIISEK
+414 DNIVVREK
-422 GNIVER
+422 GSIVEK

-435 KERIINQVKKLG
+435 KERIISQVKRLG
-447 NTPFNCHD
+447 NTPFNYHE
-455 IDVLMDDDIFIPI
+455 IDVLLDDDIFIPM

-493 IIKEVTLDYIDSNDI
+493 VIKDSSLDYINSS
-508 DINNYNSIDECQFDI
+508 DININDYKSIDECQFDI
-523 KNSKGIIHEII
+523 EDKKGIIHEII
-534 DGREKDFIAAS
+534 DGRKKDFIAAS

-556 FLSYYGYKGV
+556 FLSCYGYKGAF
-566 ILSTELSDAEI
+566 LSTELTDYELNYLAS
-577 NHLVNKIKEKTN
+577 KIKEKTS

-620 VDPKM
+620 VDPKN

-633 GRLTNIYSP
+633 GRLTNICSP
-642 YKLNRCEN
+642 YKLDRNEN
-650 AIKNV
+650 VINNVSFIDKKIKN
-655 YFLRKRS
+655 

>member
-1 MGSDIMELLCPAGSK
+1 MELLCPAGNK

-24 NGADA
+24 SGANA
-29 IYLSGKKFGARAFA
+29 VYLSGKKFGARAFA
-43 ANFSNDELKEAIRIG
+43 ANFSNEELKEAIRIG
-58 KIYGVKIYVTMNTL
+58 KAYGVKIYVTMNTL
-72 VKENEVDD
+72 VKENEIEE
-80 FLNQV
+80 FLEQV
-85 EFLYSNGIDAILMQ
+85 EFLYSNGVDAILMQ

-106 CLKKFPNLEIH
+106 CLKKYPNLEIH

-124 SSLQGIDFLYK
+124 SSIQGIDFLYE

-169 CVSYS
+169 CISYS

-188 NRGECAGCCRFPW
+188 NRGECAGCCRFKW

-216 SMKELNLSEDILK
+216 SMKELNLSEDILR
-229 LIPYVNSLKIE
+229 LTPYVDSLKIE

-245 PTYVSFITNY
+245 PTYVSFITSY
-255 YRKILDNKEIT
+255 YRKILDGEKIT
-266 DIDKETLQSLFYR
+266 DIDRENLQSLFYR
-279 GYTKGHLLKS
+279 GYTKGHLLNN

-309 DVNDSKITILLDK
+309 DVTDSKITILLDK
-322 DLNQEDGIRFLE
+322 ELAQEDGIRFLE
-334 SGKGMIVNY
+334 SGKGLIVNY

-348 DKLIAKGNTNQKIK
+348 DRLISKGSPKQKII
-362 LDNKIGLTSLDTVA
+362 LDNKVGLTTLDTVS
-376 LTTNHKLITKFE
+376 LTTNHKLITKFSTV
-388 NITKKVNITIKVV
+388 TKKVDIAIKVI
-401 AKINNPLEITFIK
+401 AKINEPLEISFIK
-414 DNIIISEK
+414 DNIIVSEK

-428 AKSAVVT
+428 AKSAIVT
-435 KERIINQVKKLG
+435 KERIISQVKRLG
-447 NTPFNCHD
+447 NTPFNCHE
-455 IDVLMDDDIFIPI
+455 IDVLLDDDIFIPM

-493 IIKEVTLDYIDSNDI
+493 VIKDINLDYINSNDI
-508 DINNYNSIDECQFDI
+508 DINNYKSIDECQFDI
-523 KNSKGIIHEII
+523 KDRKGIIHEII

-566 ILSTELSDAEI
+566 FLSTELTDYEL
-577 NHLVNKIKEKTN
+577 NYLVSNIKKKTS

-609 LDIDKSSDYYL
+609 LNIDKSNDYYL
-620 VDPKM
+620 VDPKN

-642 YKLNRCEN
+642 YKLDRDEKSINDVSF
-650 AIKNV
+650 IK
-655 YFLRKRS
+655 

>member
-1 MGSDIMELLCPAGSK
+1 MELLCPSGNK

-24 NGADA
+24 SGANA
-29 IYLSGKKFGARAFA
+29 VYLSGKKFGARAFA
-43 ANFSNDELKEAIRIG
+43 ANFSNEELKEAIRIG
-58 KIYGVKIYVTMNTL
+58 KVYGVKIYVTMNTL
-72 VKENEVDD
+72 VKENEIEE
-80 FLNQV
+80 FLEQV
-85 EFLYSNGIDAILMQ
+85 EFLYSNGVDAILMQ

-106 CLKKFPNLEIH
+106 CLKKYPNLEIH

-188 NRGECAGCCRFPW
+188 NRGECAGCCRFKW

-216 SMKELNLSEDILK
+216 SMKELNLSEDILR
-229 LIPYVNSLKIE
+229 LIPYVDSLKIE

-245 PTYVSFITNY
+245 PTYVSFITSY
-255 YRKILDNKEIT
+255 YRKILDGEKIA
-266 DIDKETLQSLFYR
+266 DIDRENLQSLFYR
-279 GYTKGHLLKS
+279 GYTKGHLLNN

-309 DVNDSKITILLDK
+309 DVTDSKITILLDK
-322 DLNQEDGIRFLE
+322 ELAQEDGIRFLE
-334 SGKGMIVNY
+334 SGKGLIVNY

-348 DKLIAKGNTNQKIK
+348 DRLISKGSPKQKII
-362 LDNKIGLTSLDTVA
+362 LDNKVGLTTLDTVS
-376 LTTNHKLITKFE
+376 LTTNHKLITKFD
-388 NITKKVNITIKVV
+388 NITKKVDIAIKVI
-401 AKINNPLEITFIK
+401 AKINEPLEISFIK
-414 DNIIISEK
+414 DNIIIREK

-428 AKSAVVT
+428 AKSAIVT
-435 KERIINQVKKLG
+435 KERIISQVKRLG
-447 NTPFNCHD
+447 NTPFNCHA
-455 IDVLMDDDIFIPI
+455 IDVLLDDDIFIPM

-493 IIKEVTLDYIDSNDI
+493 VIKDINLDYINSNDI
-508 DINNYNSIDECQFDI
+508 DINNYKSIEECQFDI
-523 KNSKGIIHEII
+523 KDRKGIIHEII

-566 ILSTELSDAEI
+566 FLSTELTDYEL
-577 NHLVNKIKEKTN
+577 NYLVSNIKKKTS

-609 LDIDKSSDYYL
+609 LNIDKSNDYYL
-620 VDPKM
+620 VDPKN

-642 YKLNRCEN
+642 YKLDRDEKSINDVSF
-650 AIKNV
+650 IK
-655 YFLRKRS
+655 

>member
-1 MGSDIMELLCPAGSK
+1 MELLCPAGNK

-24 NGADA
+24 SGANA
-29 IYLSGKKFGARAFA
+29 VYLSGKKFGARAFA
-43 ANFSNDELKEAIRIG
+43 ANFSNEELKEAIRIG
-58 KIYGVKIYVTMNTL
+58 KAYGVKIYVTMNTL
-72 VKENEVDD
+72 VKENEIEE
-80 FLNQV
+80 FLEQV
-85 EFLYSNGIDAILMQ
+85 EFLYSNGVDAILMQ

-106 CLKKFPNLEIH
+106 CLKKYPNLEIH

-188 NRGECAGCCRFPW
+188 NRGECAGCCRFKW

-216 SMKELNLSEDILK
+216 SMKELNLSEDILR
-229 LIPYVNSLKIE
+229 LTPYVDSLKIE

-245 PTYVSFITNY
+245 PTYVSFITSY
-255 YRKILDNKEIT
+255 YRKILDGEKIT
-266 DIDKETLQSLFYR
+266 DIDRENLQSLFYR
-279 GYTKGHLLKS
+279 GYTKGHLLNN

-309 DVNDSKITILLDK
+309 DVTDSKITILLDK
-322 DLNQEDGIRFLE
+322 ELAQEDGIRFLE
-334 SGKGMIVNY
+334 SGKGLIVNY

-348 DKLIAKGNTNQKIK
+348 DRLISKGSSKQKVI
-362 LDNKIGLTSLDTVA
+362 LDNKVGLTTLDTVS
-376 LTTNHKLITKFE
+376 LTTNHKLITKFSTV
-388 NITKKVNITIKVV
+388 TKKVDIAIKVI
-401 AKINNPLEITFIK
+401 AKINEPLEISFIK
-414 DNIIISEK
+414 DNIIVSEK

-428 AKSAVVT
+428 AKSAIVT
-435 KERIINQVKKLG
+435 KERIISQVKRLG
-447 NTPFNCHD
+447 NTPFNCHE
-455 IDVLMDDDIFIPI
+455 IDVLLDDDIFIPM

-493 IIKEVTLDYIDSNDI
+493 VIKDINLDYINSNDI
-508 DINNYNSIDECQFDI
+508 DINNYKSIDECQFDI
-523 KNSKGIIHEII
+523 KDRKGIIHEII

-566 ILSTELSDAEI
+566 FLSTELTDYEL
-577 NHLVNKIKEKTN
+577 NYLVSNIKEKTS

-609 LDIDKSSDYYL
+609 LNIDKSNDYYL
-620 VDPKM
+620 VDPKN

-642 YKLNRCEN
+642 YKLDRNEKSIN
-650 AIKNV
+650 DVSFVK
-655 YFLRKRS
+655 

>member
-1 MGSDIMELLCPAGSK
+1 MELLCPAGSK

-24 NGADA
+24 ADADA

-43 ANFSNDELKEAIRIG
+43 SNFSNEELKEAIRTG

-72 VKENEVDD
+72 VKENEIDE
-80 FLNQV
+80 FLDQV
-85 EFLYSNGIDAILMQ
+85 EFLYSNGVDAILMQ

-106 CLKKFPNLEIH
+106 CLSKYPNLEIH

-201 KLYKSDKLLKEGYLL
+201 KLYKDDKLLKEGYLL
-216 SMKELNLSEDILK
+216 SMKELNLSEDVLK
-229 LIPYVNSLKIE
+229 LTSYVDSLKIE

-245 PTYVSFITNY
+245 PTYVSFVTKY
-255 YRKILDNKEIT
+255 YRKILNGEKIT

-279 GYTKGHLLKS
+279 GYTKGHLLNNT
-289 KDLVNTKSPNH
+289 DLVNIKSPNH
-300 IGLPIGKVI
+300 IGLPIGRAI

-322 DLNQEDGIRFLE
+322 ELNQEDGIRFLD

-348 DKLIAKGNTNQKIK
+348 ERLISKGSSNQKIK

-376 LTTNHKLITKFE
+376 LTTNHKLITTFE
-388 NITKKVNITIKVV
+388 SITKKVNISIKVM
-401 AKINNPLEITFIK
+401 AKLNSPLEIVFIK
-414 DNIIISEK
+414 DDIIVSEK
-422 GNIVER
+422 GNVIEKAR
-428 AKSAVVT
+428 SAAIT
-435 KERIINQVKKLG
+435 KERIINQVEKLG
-447 NTPFNCHD
+447 NTPFCCQG
-455 IDVLMDDDIFIPI
+455 IEVLMDGNIFIPI
-468 GEINVLRRTLTE
+468 GEINILRRTLVE
-480 RLIGKLMMNFKEP
+480 RLIGKLIMNFKEP
-493 IIKEVTLDYIDSNDI
+493 VIKDI
-508 DINNYNSIDECQFDI
+508 DLNYIECTKVNIDDYNSISECQFDI
-523 KNSKGIIHEII
+523 KDKKGIIHEII
-534 DGREKDFIAAS
+534 DGRTNDLIAAS
-545 SCNIT
+545 SCNIL

-566 ILSTELSDAEI
+566 FLSTELTDYEL
-577 NHLVNKIKEKTN
+577 NNLVGKIKEKTS
-589 IKLFVENN
+589 IKIFVENN

-609 LDIDKSSDYYL
+609 LGIDRTSNYYL
-620 VDPKM
+620 MDPKK
-625 RKFKVIYD
+625 RKFNVIYD

-642 YKLNRCEN
+642 YKLDRDEVNIN
-650 AIKNV
+650 NV
-655 YFLRKRS
+655 DFVNW